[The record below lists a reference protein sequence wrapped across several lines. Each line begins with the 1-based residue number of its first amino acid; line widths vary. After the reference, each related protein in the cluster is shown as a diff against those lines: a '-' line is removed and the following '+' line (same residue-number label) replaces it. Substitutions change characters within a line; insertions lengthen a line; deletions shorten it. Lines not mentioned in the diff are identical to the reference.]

1 MSIESPIFT
10 QKHLKHLIRQL
21 MNQQHSVVS
30 YAPGSDLFQEVM
42 ALLGPSPQFLIEEV
56 VYKAVKT
63 VVDEDCRIDLND
75 QPDFFSYGEKKIK
88 LPEMNVVRVDCAS
101 IDHMRIQKQTLLD
114 NHIKQIRGFLRHHD
128 GMVVPIIRVMEEMG
142 VSTAGEAL
150 RILRGEI

>member
-1 MSIESPIFT
+1 MSIEMPVFT

-21 MNQQHSVVS
+21 LNQQRSVVS

-42 ALLGPSPQFLIEEV
+42 ASLGPSPQFLIDEV

-63 VVDEDCRIDLND
+63 VVNEDCRIDLND

-101 IDHMRIQKQTLLD
+101 IDHMLIQKQTLLD

-128 GMVVPIIRVMEEMG
+128 GIVVPIIRTMEERG
-142 VSTAGEAL
+142 LRTAGEAL
-150 RILRGEI
+150 LILQGES

>member
-1 MSIESPIFT
+1 MGIEMPVFT

-21 MNQQHSVVS
+21 LNQQRSVVS

-42 ALLGPSPQFLIEEV
+42 ASLGPSPQFLIDEV

-63 VVDEDCRIDLND
+63 VVNEDCRIDLND

-101 IDHMRIQKQTLLD
+101 IDHMLIQKQTLLD

-128 GMVVPIIRVMEEMG
+128 GIVVPIIRTMEERG
-142 VSTAGEAL
+142 LRTAGEAL
-150 RILRGEI
+150 LILQGES